1 MDMTTS
7 PATARRSQPL
17 TLAAVVEARAKT
29 VADRP
34 AVVIDGHEVTYGA
47 LRNRAEGR
55 ARQMLAVGVRPGD
68 RVGVLLP
75 NCHEYLEIVLG
86 AALIGAICVPMN
98 MRYKSRELR
107 HLIIDSGMS
116 MLYTRQAVEGV
127 VDFASLLSEALPG
140 LGQARNRYQLA
151 PADAPDLKVVVALDE
166 ANAFM
171 LLDKNL
177 SPYADALPLQP
188 APEQPLLIMYTS
200 GTTSN
205 PKGCIV
211 PNRAILSNAWAITES
226 FNLGADDVWWC
237 PLPMFHIGGLLFVIT
252 MLAAGGLYSG
262 VGHFDPGKAVEAIER
277 TPPTVFYPLFPTITL
292 PIIDHPRFAR
302 LDHSRMRFM
311 CNLAPESMQRRIQAL
326 VPHAPIIGAFGMTE
340 TCGTVCYGSP
350 DDPGDKR
357 YSTCG
362 RPLPGWSLKIVDPN
376 THEPLACGDRGEV
389 AVRGVGLFD
398 GYFNQPELSRHLP
411 DGYFLTGDI
420 GSVDA
425 DGRLSFHGRFKDQL
439 KVGGENVAA
448 LEVESLL
455 MTHPA
460 VALAQVVGVSDEKYG
475 EVVAA
480 FIELKEGAAASEREI
495 IDFCT
500 NKIARFKIPRY
511 VRFRTEWPMSATK
524 IVKYRLRD
532 ALASELFGSRAE

>member
-1 MDMTTS
+1 
-7 PATARRSQPL
+7 
-17 TLAAVVEARAKT
+17 
-29 VADRP
+29 
-34 AVVIDGHEVTYGA
+34 
-47 LRNRAEGR
+47 
-55 ARQMLAVGVRPGD
+55 
-68 RVGVLLP
+68 
-75 NCHEYLEIVLG
+75 
-86 AALIGAICVPMN
+86 
-98 MRYKSRELR
+98 
-107 HLIIDSGMS
+107 
-116 MLYTRQAVEGV
+116 LYTQQAVKGV
-127 VDFASLLSEALPG
+127 VDFASLLLEALPG
-140 LGQARNRYQLA
+140 LGQARNRRQLV
-151 PADAPDLKVVVALDE
+151 PADAPNLKAVVALDG
-166 ANAFM
+166 ANAFT
-171 LLDKNL
+171 LLDEEL
-177 SPYADALPLQP
+177 TPYADALPPQP

-211 PNRAILSNAWAITES
+211 PNRAILSNAWAIIES
-226 FNLGADDVWWC
+226 FNLGPDDVWWC

-252 MLAAGGLYSG
+252 MLAVGGLYSG
-262 VGHFDPGKAVEAIER
+262 VGYFDPAKAIEAIER

-292 PIIDHPRFAR
+292 PIIDHPRFAQ
-302 LDHSRMRFM
+302 LDHRKMRIM

-350 DDPGDKR
+350 DDPDDKR
-357 YSTCG
+357 YNTCG

-376 THEPLACGDRGEV
+376 THETLAHGERGEI
-389 AVRGVGLFD
+389 AVCGVGLFD
-398 GYFNQPELSRHLP
+398 GYYNHPDLGRHLR
-411 DGYFLTGDI
+411 DGYFLSGDV

-425 DGRLSFHGRFKDQL
+425 QGRLSFHGRFKDQL
-439 KVGGENVAA
+439 KIGGENVAA

-480 FIELKEGAAASEREI
+480 FIELKERATATERDI

-500 NKIARFKIPRY
+500 NKIARFKVPRY

-524 IVKYRLRD
+524 IVKYRLRE
-532 ALASELFGSRAE
+532 ALESELFGSRSE